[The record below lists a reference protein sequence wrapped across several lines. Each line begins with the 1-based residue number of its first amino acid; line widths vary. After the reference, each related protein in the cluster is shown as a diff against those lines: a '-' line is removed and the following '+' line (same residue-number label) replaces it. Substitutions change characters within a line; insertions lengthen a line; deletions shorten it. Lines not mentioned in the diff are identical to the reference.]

1 MLENYP
7 NTYTIYLTYNP
18 WGYLNLWYSIT
29 LPEYWINK
37 FWIYNQDISRMI
49 WWIWPP
55 LWERDNPYIQ
65 TSLAATIRKGYSYIQ
80 NSPAATIAKDILYI
94 QNCPAATIAKDVLYI
109 QNCPARHY
117 GRGIFFIFRTVR
129 PPLLER
135 DNLLR
140 AAAVGFSFL
149 KGQNPCRFCFKQC
162 NLWLYGL
169 SKTLVTCWIITQ
181 NLQNRILLKKTL

>member
-7 NTYTIYLTYNP
+7 NSYTIYLTYNP

-29 LPEYWINK
+29 LPEHLINK

-65 TSLAATIRKGYSYIQ
+65 TSPAATIRKGYSYNQ
-80 NSPAATIAKDILYI
+80 NCLAATIGKGYSYI
-94 QNCPAATIAKDVLYI
+94 QNCPAATIGKGYSLY
-109 QNCPARHY
+109 PELSSRHY
-117 GRGIFFIFRTVR
+117 GKGYSLYPELSGRHYWKGIFFKSTTVR

-135 DNLLR
+135 D
-140 AAAVGFSFL
+140 
-149 KGQNPCRFCFKQC
+149 
-162 NLWLYGL
+162 
-169 SKTLVTCWIITQ
+169 
-181 NLQNRILLKKTL
+181 IL

>member
-94 QNCPAATIAKDVLYI
+94 QNYPAATIGKDFLYIQNCPAATIAKGYSLYPEQSGRHYSKGYSLYPELSGRHYSKGCSLYPELSGPPLWQRDILYI
-109 QNCPARHY
+109 QNCPAATI
-117 GRGIFFIFRTVR
+117 G
-129 PPLLER
+129 
-135 DNLLR
+135 
-140 AAAVGFSFL
+140 
-149 KGQNPCRFCFKQC
+149 KG
-162 NLWLYGL
+162 
-169 SKTLVTCWIITQ
+169 
-181 NLQNRILLKKTL
+181 